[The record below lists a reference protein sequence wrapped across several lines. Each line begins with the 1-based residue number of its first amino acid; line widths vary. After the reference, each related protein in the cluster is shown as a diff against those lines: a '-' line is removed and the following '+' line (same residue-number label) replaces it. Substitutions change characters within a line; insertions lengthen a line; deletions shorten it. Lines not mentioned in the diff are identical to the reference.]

1 MYLLFVYGS
10 LGVGREQ
17 KFEKHKRE
25 MFAWFS
31 GEHTHTH
38 TLPDS
43 FLKLALLRT
52 FLAKTCNSELFCCVR
67 NLVRAH
73 IILDELLSCSFAASP
88 NTLSG
93 ERSIMRANE
102 QVASSR
108 RYLKKVLLKNR
119 EILYFGAFSSLSASA
134 ESQNYLG

>member
-1 MYLLFVYGS
+1 MDWHILVSARFLLQQSSKQKYQVVCTCCSYGS

-31 GEHTHTH
+31 GAHTH

-73 IILDELLSCSFAASP
+73 IMLDELLSCSFASP
-88 NTLSG
+88 NTCQGSVPSCVQTNG
-93 ERSIMRANE
+93 
-102 QVASSR
+102 
-108 RYLKKVLLKNR
+108 LLHLDD
-119 EILYFGAFSSLSASA
+119 I
-134 ESQNYLG
+134 